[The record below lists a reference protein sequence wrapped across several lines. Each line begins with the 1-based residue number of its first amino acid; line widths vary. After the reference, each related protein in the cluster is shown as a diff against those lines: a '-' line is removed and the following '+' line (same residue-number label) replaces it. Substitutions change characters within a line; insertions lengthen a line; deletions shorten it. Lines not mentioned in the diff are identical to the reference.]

1 MAKATPYLVYILKCS
16 NNTLYTGITTD
27 LNRRI
32 NEHNKGNGAK
42 YTSNKIPV
50 KCVYSEK
57 HPNRSSAFK
66 RESEIKSLPRSKKL
80 VLIKT

>member
-57 HPNRSSAFK
+57 HPNRSSALK